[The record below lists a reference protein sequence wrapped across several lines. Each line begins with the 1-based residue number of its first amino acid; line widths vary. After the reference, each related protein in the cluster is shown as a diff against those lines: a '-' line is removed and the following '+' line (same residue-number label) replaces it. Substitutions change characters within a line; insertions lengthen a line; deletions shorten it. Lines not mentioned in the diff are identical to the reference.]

1 MARCPSCSS
10 EAGSGRFC
18 PSCGASLSD
27 SEAPTRLTSSG
38 SSSSDASRHGRFLP
52 GALLGDRYRIVA
64 LLGRGGMGEVY
75 RGDDLKL
82 GQAVALKFLPPGIE
96 KDAARLARF
105 HDEVR
110 IARQVAHPNVC
121 RVYDVGEVDGNH
133 FLTMEYVDG
142 EDLASLLRRI
152 GRLPSDKGVQIA
164 RQISAGLAAAHDAG
178 VLHRDLKPAN
188 IMIDGR
194 GRARI
199 TDFGLAALGEEV
211 QGEEARSGTPA
222 YMAPEQLQG
231 KGVTQRSDLYALG
244 LILYE
249 IFTGKQPYPSRSGAE
264 LLKKQTT
271 TSPMSP
277 SSVVGGLDPA
287 VERIILRCL
296 TPDPA
301 GRPASALAVAAAL
314 PGGDPIAAALAAG
327 ETPSPE
333 MVAAGGDSEG
343 PRVRAAAAWFAGTV
357 LGLAILVPLAARS
370 QVLLLS
376 PLSKSP
382 EVLTDRAREILRLL
396 GYTERPVDE
405 IAAFSIDSGYLTY
418 LNRLRPPPEWSETLS
433 RPQPSVIQ
441 FRLRQSPA
449 LLVRQSKG
457 TIGDWFV
464 DPPPLRPGM
473 LDIMLGPDGR
483 LVALAATPP
492 DKLPPAAPAGEPDW
506 SPLLRA
512 AGFDESGLE
521 SATPQ
526 WVPPHFCDTR
536 KAWKGAYPTSPPTPV
551 RLEAAGLAGK
561 VVGFRIVAP
570 WDRGE
575 EAVPE
580 PAASDPWIVR
590 FARAAVFVLAIV
602 AALAV
607 ATRNLRKGRGDWKG
621 ALRCAV
627 YLGALRLLWML
638 AAHHL
643 PSESEAE
650 LLMAHLAW
658 STYRVCMVGVLYLA
672 LEPYARRLWPRMLV
686 SWVRLVDGRFRDPL
700 VGRDVLIGTLFG
712 VLLALIGTLVNVLAA
727 RLGLPGSL
735 PGIDVWALESMR
747 GFRQGIAALLGV
759 HVSSTLEMFFPLML
773 LLMLRL
779 LSGRTWVAIAGTSII
794 GGLVTFQSGS
804 PLLALGG
811 LAIALVI
818 FWTALFRYGLLAMIV
833 LGTVDRLLEQLPI
846 GFEPGAWYGASA
858 ILPLIAVAAL
868 ALWGFR
874 ACAAGKP
881 LFRDA
886 VFEAESARS

>member
-1 MARCPSCSS
+1 MARCPTCSS
-10 EAGSGRFC
+10 EAGFGHFC

-27 SEAPTRLTSSG
+27 SEAPTRLSSSG
-38 SSSSDASRHGRFLP
+38 SSSSDPRHGRFLP
-52 GALLGDRYRIVA
+52 GTLLGDRYRIIA

-152 GRLPSDKGVQIA
+152 GRLPPDKGVEIA

-211 QGEEARSGTPA
+211 KGDEARSGTPA
-222 YMAPEQLQG
+222 YMAPEQLEG

-249 IFTGKQPYPSRSGAE
+249 AFTGKRPYSSTSGAD

-271 TSPMSP
+271 TSPTSP

-296 TPDPA
+296 SPDPA
-301 GRPASALAVAAAL
+301 GRPSSALAVAAAL

-343 PRVRAAAAWFAGTV
+343 LRVKTAAMLFAGIV
-357 LGLAILVPLAARS
+357 LGMAALVPLAARS

-376 PLSKSP
+376 RLSKSP
-382 EVLTDRAREILRLL
+382 EVLAERAREILGEL
-396 GYTERPVDE
+396 GYTERPADHIV
-405 IAAFSIDSGYLTY
+405 AFTIDTSYLSY
-418 LNRLRPPPEWSETLS
+418 LNRLRPPPQWPETLA
-433 RPQPSVIQ
+433 RPQPAVIQ
-441 FRLRQSPA
+441 FRLRESPA
-449 LLVRQSKG
+449 LLVRESKG
-457 TIGDWFV
+457 TIGDWFL

-473 LDIMLGPDGR
+473 LDVTLGSDGR

-492 DKLPPAAPAGEPDW
+492 EKLPTGAPAGEPDW
-506 SPLLRA
+506 AKLLSI
-512 AGFDESGLE
+512 AGFAESSLE
-521 SATPQ
+521 SVEPQ
-526 WVPPHFCDTR
+526 WVPPCFSDTR
-536 KAWKGAYPTSPPTPV
+536 KAWKAEYPTSPPTPV

-561 VVGFRIVAP
+561 VVGFRIFAP

-575 EAVPE
+575 EAGSE
-580 PAASDPWIVR
+580 PSGSDPWIVR
-590 FARAAVFVLAIV
+590 FARAAVFVSAIV
-602 AALAV
+602 AALVV
-607 ATRNLRKGRGDWKG
+607 ATRNLRQGRGDWRG

-627 YLGALRLLWML
+627 YLGTLRLLWML
-638 AAHHL
+638 SAHHL
-643 PSESEAE
+643 PSDAE
-650 LLMAHLAW
+650 VDLLMAHLAW

-672 LEPYARRLWPRMLV
+672 LEPYARKLWPRMLV

-700 VGRDVLIGTLFG
+700 VGRDVLVGSLFG
-712 VLLALIGTLVNVLAA
+712 VLLSLAGTGVTVLAA

-735 PGIDVWALESMR
+735 PGIDIWALESMR
-747 GFRQGIAALLGV
+747 GFRNGIAALLGV
-759 HVSSTLEMFFPLML
+759 HVSSALEMFFPLML
-773 LLMLRL
+773 LLILRL
-779 LSGRTWVAIAGTSII
+779 LSGRTWVAITGTSII
-794 GGLVTFQSGS
+794 GAVVTFQSGS
-804 PLLALGG
+804 PVISLVG
-811 LAIALVI
+811 LAIGVVI
-818 FWTALFRYGLLAMIV
+818 FFTALFRFGLLAMVV
-833 LGTVDRLLEQLPI
+833 LGTVNRLLDQLPI
-846 GFEPGAWYGASA
+846 GIEPGAWYGATIMLPLLA
-858 ILPLIAVAAL
+858 ILGL
-868 ALWGFR
+868 AIWGLR
-874 ACAAGKP
+874 GSVGGRRW
-881 LFRDA
+881 FRDA